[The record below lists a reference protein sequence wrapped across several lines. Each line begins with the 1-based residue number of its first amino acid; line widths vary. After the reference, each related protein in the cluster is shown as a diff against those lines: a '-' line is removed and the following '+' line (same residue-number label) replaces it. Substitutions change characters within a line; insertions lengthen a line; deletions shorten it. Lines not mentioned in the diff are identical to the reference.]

1 MSDTTDQQQGPS
13 LGMIVILGAL
23 TAFSAVSIDLY
34 LPGLPAVASS
44 LGATAAEAERTVA
57 AFFVGI
63 AVGQLFYGPL
73 SDRIGRRG
81 PLLAGIALY
90 VAASIGCAL
99 ATNVNMLIGLR
110 LVQALGGCA
119 GVVLARAIVRD
130 RYPPQQTAQVFSTLM
145 LVMGLAPI
153 LAPLLGSAILTVASW
168 RATFWV
174 LTGFGAACGLA
185 AWLALKETR
194 PEEVAAHARTES
206 PFGAY
211 VALLRQPRLMGY
223 VLYGAC
229 SSAALL
235 TYVATSPELLIG
247 VYQVPVQ
254 AFAWIFGINGL
265 GLIAGSQVNGWLLR
279 RHSFDRIL
287 VWANAGAIAAAS
299 VLALAAATGWGGLA
313 SVLVGLFLVMSSFSF
328 NMANALAGAMS
339 VDPRRGGT
347 TAGLAGAAQFA
358 AGSAAATIAGA
369 LHDGTA
375 RPTAFVILISM
386 LLAGAVLHGLARRK
400 ILQA

>member
-1 MSDTTDQQQGPS
+1 MNDATDSTGPS
-13 LGMIVILGAL
+13 LGTIVILGAL

-34 LPGLPAVASS
+34 LPGLPSVASS

-73 SDRIGRRG
+73 SDRVGRRG
-81 PLLAGIALY
+81 PLLAGIAIYTL
-90 VAASIGCAL
+90 ASVGCAL
-99 ATNVNMLIGLR
+99 AANVNMLIGLR
-110 LVQALGGCA
+110 LVQAMGGCA

-153 LAPLLGSAILTVASW
+153 LAPMLGSAILTFASW

-174 LTGFGAACGLA
+174 LTGFGVACGLA
-185 AWLALKETR
+185 TWLAVKETR
-194 PEEVAAHARTES
+194 PEAVAAHARTES
-206 PFGAY
+206 PLGAY
-211 VALLRQPRLMGY
+211 LALLRQPRLVGY

-247 VYQVPVQ
+247 VYHVPVQ
-254 AFAWIFGINGL
+254 AFAWVFGVNGL
-265 GLIAGSQVNGWLLR
+265 GLIVGSQINGRLLR
-279 RHSFDRIL
+279 YHKFDRIL
-287 VWANAGAIAAAS
+287 VWANAAAIGAACF
-299 VLALAAATGWGGLA
+299 LAVMAATGWFGRTGI
-313 SVLVGLFLVMSSFSF
+313 LVGLFLIVSSYSF

-339 VDPRRGGT
+339 VDPKRGGT
-347 TAGLAGAAQFA
+347 TSGLAGAAQFA
-358 AGSAAATIAGA
+358 AGSLAATVAGA

-375 RPTAFVILISM
+375 RPTAFVILVSM
-386 LLAGAVLHGLARRK
+386 LLAGVVLHGLARRQPP
-400 ILQA
+400 QA